1 MEILRGSLLSR
12 MVRELPGID
21 IRVIADRALREERAR
36 MRLWRRKPA
45 AAPVK
50 ASRGCSSPS
59 PTGLSTRRCSQAAIR
74 IARAEEAILVPAFL
88 VVVPLEYDVEAALAR
103 KAEEAMPLLEAV
115 ETAAAR
121 AGVPVDARIE
131 RGRTP
136 IDALG
141 RLWEVETLRP
151 HPRARACAGHP
162 GFSGKDVAWMLA
174 HAPTETLVLRPS
186 PDRASA

>member
-1 MEILRGSLLSR
+1 M
-12 MVRELPGID
+12 MF
-21 IRVIADRALREERAR
+21 
-36 MRLWRRKPA
+36 WRRKPTA
-45 AAPVK
+45 RHEGQPRLLVPFAEGALDPAV
-50 ASRGCSSPS
+50 
-59 PTGLSTRRCSQAAIR
+59 LQAAIR

-88 VVVPLEYDVEAALAR
+88 VVVPLEYDVEAAVAR
-103 KAEEAMPLLEAV
+103 KAEEALPLLEAV

-141 RLWEVETLRP
+141 RLWEVETFDRILVP
-151 HPRARACAGHP
+151 ALAPGHP

-174 HAPTETLVLRPS
+174 HAPSETLVLRPAPEGHES
-186 PDRASA
+186 

>member
-1 MEILRGSLLSR
+1 
-12 MVRELPGID
+12 
-21 IRVIADRALREERAR
+21 
-36 MRLWRRKPA
+36 MRLWRRKP
-45 AAPVK
+45 PE
-50 ASRGCSSPS
+50 
-59 PTGLSTRRCSQAAIR
+59 TREGQPRLLVPFADGALDPAVLQAAIS

-88 VVVPLEYDVEAALAR
+88 VVVPLEFDVEAALAR
-103 KAEEAMPLLEAV
+103 QAEEALPLLEAV

-141 RLWEVETLRP
+141 RLWEVETFDRILVP
-151 HPRARACAGHP
+151 ALAPGHP

-174 HAPTETLVLRPS
+174 HAPTETLVLRPA
-186 PDRASA
+186 PYEDGTVGAR